1 MSDLPAAAAVQADL
15 SKAFQDLFLR
25 GGADGLPPIQAL
37 GLFLDYK
44 DLTPIGADGD
54 MMVRKLARRLVDVDL
69 LDQAAQLLKYQAD
82 NRLDGVARASVDTD
96 LAMIQLMNRQ
106 PEAAL
111 DAINGSRTTL
121 LPKDM
126 AERRRV
132 LQARAL
138 AALGRND
145 DALELL
151 DRDNSPDA
159 LEARGEIAW
168 RQRDWP
174 KAGAILEGR
183 LGDRWKSAA
192 PLTVEEQAI
201 LLRAGIA
208 YSLADDNAGLAR
220 LRSHYTS
227 LADAAPNPNA
237 LKVALA
243 GVGAGPY
250 TATDYVRA
258 ISDSDA
264 FAGWVTAMKARYMKE
279 SQKG

>member
-1 MSDLPAAAAVQADL
+1 
-15 SKAFQDLFLR
+15 
-25 GGADGLPPIQAL
+25 
-37 GLFLDYK
+37 
-44 DLTPIGADGD
+44 